1 MELNGLNQA
10 APEGFIQ
17 TEFGVIPELWNVI
30 SIDEALCKGW
40 LLDQMDG
47 NHGELYPKS
56 HEFSSYGIPYVGAT
70 DFSSGN
76 INYRKCKYLPE
87 KRARKFKKG
96 IAKTGD
102 ILFAHNATVG
112 PVAIVGAEH
121 DFIIISTTA
130 TYYRCNEE
138 KINKD
143 YLAAFFRSQ
152 LFSSQ
157 YCSVM
162 SQSTRNQVPIL
173 AQRKFYLVLP
183 QLEEQTAIANALS
196 DVDFLISELEKLI
209 AKKQAIKTA
218 TMQQLL
224 TGKKR
229 LPQFAKNEDGT
240 LKGYKKT
247 ELGEI
252 PEDWDICI
260 LNDVINSLSSGATP
274 YRGNKDF
281 YKGKNLWITSGEL
294 KYGVINDTFEKI
306 SDEALKKSN
315 LKIHPQG
322 TFLMA
327 ITGLEVAGTRGSC
340 GIVGRPAA
348 TNQSCMAIYP
358 NEKLTSNYL
367 FHWYTYNGDELALK
381 YCQGTKQLS
390 YTAGLLKTIPIFL
403 PHDTCEQIAISN
415 ILSDMD
421 LEVLKLKSR
430 LNKTRQ
436 IKQGMMQELLTGKTR
451 LVKPESK

>member
-1 MELNGLNQA
+1 MAYETDKFAFGKLPSDWRCVPLGDL
-10 APEGFIQ
+10 IKS
-17 TEFGVIPELWNVI
+17 TEYG
-30 SIDEALCKGW
+30 SSA
-40 LLDQMDG
+40 
-47 NHGELYPKS
+47 KS
-56 HEFSSYGIPYVGAT
+56 HYSGTIPVLRMGNLQEGKIDWGDLVYTSDESEIKRYRLRSGDVLFNRTNTVDLVGKAAIYKGSRPAIFAGYLIRIIHNETLVDSNYLNYVLNTYQAKKY
-70 DFSSGN
+70 SKAVLSVAVSQAN
-76 INYRKCKYLPE
+76 INAEKLKTYPIPLPP
-87 KRARKFKKG
+87 
-96 IAKTGD
+96 T
-102 ILFAHNATVG
+102 
-112 PVAIVGAEH
+112 
-121 DFIIISTTA
+121 
-130 TYYRCNEE
+130 
-138 KINKD
+138 
-143 YLAAFFRSQ
+143 
-152 LFSSQ
+152 
-157 YCSVM
+157 
-162 SQSTRNQVPIL
+162 
-173 AQRKFYLVLP
+173 
-183 QLEEQTAIANALS
+183 LEEQTAIANALS
-196 DVDFLISELEKLI
+196 DVDALISELEKLI

-327 ITGLEVAGTRGSC
+327 ITGLEAAGTRGSC

>member
-1 MELNGLNQA
+1 MKENVQKQGV
-10 APEGFIQ
+10 PEGYKQ
-17 TEFGVIPELWNVI
+17 TEIGAIPTDWEVMPVSKAFNICNNLRLPLSAKVREGMSGIYPYYGPTKIQDYISEYRIEGEYALIGEDGDHFLKYNTVDQTQLATGKFNVN
-30 SIDEALCKGW
+30 
-40 LLDQMDG
+40 
-47 NHGELYPKS
+47 NHAHL
-56 HEFSSYGIPYVGAT
+56 IR
-70 DFSSGN
+70 GN
-76 INYRKCKYLPE
+76 I
-87 KRARKFKKG
+87 AT
-96 IAKTGD
+96 AKW
-102 ILFAHNATVG
+102 F
-112 PVAIVGAEH
+112 
-121 DFIIISTTA
+121 FW
-130 TYYRCNEE
+130 
-138 KINKD
+138 
-143 YLAAFFRSQ
+143 FFRNRDISNALTRQ
-152 LFSSQ
+152 GAGRYKLNKATLAELPCVVPSKVEQ
-157 YCSVM
+157 DAITSV
-162 SQSTRNQVPIL
+162 
-173 AQRKFYLVLP
+173 
-183 QLEEQTAIANALS
+183 LS
-196 DVDFLISELEKLI
+196 DVDALISEQEKLI

-229 LPQFAKNEDGT
+229 LPEFAKNEDGT
-240 LKGYKKT
+240 KKGYKKT

-327 ITGLEVAGTRGSC
+327 ITGLEAAGTRGSC

-403 PHDTCEQIAISN
+403 PHNTCEQIAISN

-421 LEVLKLKSR
+421 LEVLKLKTR

-436 IKQGMMQELLTGKTR
+436 VKQGMMQELLTGKTR
-451 LVKPESK
+451 LLKPESK

>member
-1 MELNGLNQA
+1 MMETTVFKKIDPDGYK
-10 APEGFIQ
+10 Q
-17 TEFGVIPELWNVI
+17 TELGIIPKDWRVEKIGNLLSITTGNRNTQDRDQNGKYPFYVRSQTVERINSFSFDGEGVLT
-30 SIDEALCKGW
+30 AG
-40 LLDQMDG
+40 DG
-47 NHGELYPKS
+47 VGTGKVFHYIRGKFDFHQRVYLMYNFSDELYGYYFYLFFSRYFYDRIMSMTAKS
-56 HEFSSYGIPYVGAT
+56 SVDSVRREMIA
-70 DFSSGN
+70 DMK
-76 INYRKCKYLPE
+76 IILPE
-87 KRARKFKKG
+87 K
-96 IAKTGD
+96 
-102 ILFAHNATVG
+102 N
-112 PVAIVGAEH
+112 
-121 DFIIISTTA
+121 
-130 TYYRCNEE
+130 
-138 KINKD
+138 
-143 YLAAFFRSQ
+143 
-152 LFSSQ
+152 
-157 YCSVM
+157 
-162 SQSTRNQVPIL
+162 
-173 AQRKFYLVLP
+173 
-183 QLEEQTAIANALS
+183 EQTAIANALS

-209 AKKQAIKTA
+209 AKKQVIKTA

-240 LKGYKKT
+240 VKGYKKT

-327 ITGLEVAGTRGSC
+327 ITGLEAAGTRGSC

-451 LVKPESK
+451 LVKPETK

>member
-1 MELNGLNQA
+1 MSCLQTGSIA
-10 APEGFIQ
+10 KGYKQ
-17 TEFGVIPELWNVI
+17 TEVGVLPTDWIVEPLDNFTSFISYGFTNPMPTVGSGPLMVTARDINNGVIQSSSARCTSL
-30 SIDEALCKGW
+30 EAYEKYLS
-40 LLDQMDG
+40 
-47 NHGELYPKS
+47 PKS
-56 HEFSSYGIPYVGAT
+56 KPKL
-70 DFSSGN
+70 N
-76 INYRKCKYLPE
+76 
-87 KRARKFKKG
+87 
-96 IAKTGD
+96 D
-102 ILFAHNATVG
+102 ILLTKDGTLGRLALVDKEGICINQS
-112 PVAIVGAEH
+112 VAILRPNKKIVPSFFKHLLESPYYQEKMLEDAGG
-121 DFIIISTTA
+121 STIKHIYIT
-130 TYYRCNEE
+130 
-138 KINKD
+138 IVNKM
-143 YLAAFFRSQ
+143 L
-152 LFSSQ
+152 LG
-157 YCSVM
+157 VP
-162 SQSTRNQVPIL
+162 QS
-173 AQRKFYLVLP
+173 KD
-183 QLEEQTAIANALS
+183 EQTAIANALS

-209 AKKQAIKTA
+209 AKKQVIKTA

-224 TGKKR
+224 TGRTR
-229 LPQFAKNEDGT
+229 LPAFALREDGT
-240 LKGYKKT
+240 KKGYKKT

-327 ITGLEVAGTRGSC
+327 ITGLEAAGTRGSC

-403 PHDTCEQIAISN
+403 PHNTCEQIAISN

-421 LEVLKLKSR
+421 LEVLKLKTR

-436 IKQGMMQELLTGKTR
+436 VKQGMMQELLTGKTR
-451 LVKPESK
+451 LLKPESK